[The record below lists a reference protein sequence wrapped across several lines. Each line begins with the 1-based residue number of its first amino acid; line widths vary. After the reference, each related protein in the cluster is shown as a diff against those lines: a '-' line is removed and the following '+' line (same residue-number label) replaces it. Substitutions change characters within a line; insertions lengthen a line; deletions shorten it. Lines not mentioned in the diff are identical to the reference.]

1 MPCTQFE
8 LTQITKLEALL
19 SAYLDAITALLV
31 GNVREYRLS
40 TGQGDQMVKREDVN
54 NLRASCGLVWQ
65 QYDAL
70 YARCTNGG
78 AVNVVPWEAAP
89 WNDLQY

>member
-1 MPCTQFE
+1 MSCSQFE
-8 LTQITKLEALL
+8 LDQVAKLQALL
-19 SAYLDAITALLV
+19 AAYLDAITALLL

-54 NLRASCGLVWQ
+54 KLQETYGLVWQ

-70 YARCTNGG
+70 CSRCSNGG
-78 AVNVVPWEAAP
+78 SVQQVPWGAAP
-89 WNDLQY
+89 WDQF

>member
-1 MPCTQFE
+1 MSCTQFE
-8 LTQITKLEALL
+8 LEHIAKLQALL
-19 SAYLDAITALLV
+19 TAYLNAITALLI

-54 NLRASCGLVWQ
+54 TLQETYGLVWQ

-70 YARCTNGG
+70 CARCANGG
-78 AVNVVPWEAAP
+78 AVQQVPWGAAP
-89 WNDLQY
+89 WLRF

>member
-1 MPCTQFE
+1 MSCTQFE
-8 LTQITKLEALL
+8 LDQITKLQALL

-54 NLRASCGLVWQ
+54 RLQETYGLVWQ

-70 YARCTNGG
+70 CARCSNGG
-78 AVNVVPWEAAP
+78 AVQQVPWGAAP
-89 WNDLQY
+89 WLRF